1 MVILGRLRSRT
12 IRPHWQSPGFPPR
25 LEVLE
30 AALYALHDPPARSSH
45 YTGQLGAVAVQSF
58 STHLLSN
65 SLRAILTHIEQTP
78 DVPRHHPGLVEFT
91 RTLSQYNARLNDH
104 TPRSSHVR
112 QETEIRHRL

>member
-1 MVILGRLRSRT
+1 MVILGRVRSRT
-12 IRPHWQSPGFPPR
+12 IRPHLAVARLPTAPR
-25 LEVLE
+25 G
-30 AALYALHDPPARSSH
+30 ARGCFDALHDLPARSSH